1 MIKIAPSILSAD
13 FANLERDIGIVERA
27 GADWLHVDVMD
38 GHFVPNI
45 TIGPAVVKSLRA
57 KSSLV
62 FDVHLM
68 IDNPELYIN
77 DFAEAG
83 ADIITVHAEASVHLH
98 RLVQMIKAK
107 GLKAGMALNPATS
120 VNVLEHI
127 IEDLDMV
134 LIMSVNPGFGGQ
146 KFINSA
152 YEKIS
157 MVRRLIE
164 NKNLSVDLQV
174 DGGIGPDNV
183 RQVVGSGANIIV
195 AGSGIFN
202 SSNIPE
208 TIRIMKEA
216 GIRK

>member
-13 FANLERDIGIVERA
+13 FANLERDIGTVERA
-27 GADWLHVDVMD
+27 GADWLHIDVMD

-77 DFAEAG
+77 DFTEAG

-146 KFINSA
+146 KYINSA

-157 MVRRLIE
+157 MVRSLIE

-195 AGSGIFN
+195 AGSAIFN

>member
-13 FANLERDIGIVERA
+13 FANLERDIGTVERA

-98 RLVQMIKAK
+98 RLLQMIKAK
-107 GLKAGMALNPATS
+107 GLKAGMALNPATP

-146 KFINSA
+146 RFINSA

-157 MVRRLIE
+157 TVRSLIE

-195 AGSGIFN
+195 AGSAIFN